1 MCREL
6 AELGGE
12 TPLTLA
18 QTETG
23 DRGLVPYRPIWA
35 LLIVVSAPILQ
46 LFEPIWP
53 DSRQMPRMME
63 SQRAGCGGIVCT
75 LGSCQALPSQGGRDR
90 LVPVK
95 VAIILDCN
103 FP

>member
-1 MCREL
+1 MCSEV

-35 LLIVVSAPILQ
+35 LLVVVSAPILQ
-46 LFEPIWP
+46 LFEPLWP
-53 DSRQMPRMME
+53 DSRKIPNMMP
-63 SQRAGCGGIVCT
+63 SQRAGDGSIVCT
-75 LGSCQALPSQGGRDR
+75 LGSCR
-90 LVPVK
+90 LCLLK
-95 VAIILDCN
+95 EVAIRLLPVVVAFILDCD